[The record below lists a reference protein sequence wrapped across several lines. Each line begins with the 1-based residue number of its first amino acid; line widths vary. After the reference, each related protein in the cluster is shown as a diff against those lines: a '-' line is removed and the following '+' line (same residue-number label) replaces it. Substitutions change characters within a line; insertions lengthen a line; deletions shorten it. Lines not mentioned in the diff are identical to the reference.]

1 MNKEQITP
9 EEVLNYNIND
19 SLMQLGPQEIFWV
32 VNQAIERTMRNVPD
46 GTIINQKNREIISE
60 IMRTEL
66 VYQLMLHTNNNFGP
80 TQ

>member
-1 MNKEQITP
+1 MNREEIAP
-9 EEVLNYNIND
+9 EEVLGYNAND
-19 SLMQLGPQEIFWV
+19 SLMNLEPQQIFWV
-32 VNQAIERTMRNVPD
+32 VNQAIERTMQNVPD

-66 VYQLMLHTNNNFGP
+66 VYQLMLHTNNNIGP